1 MSRAFARVLALALCC
16 TLLAGVATAQN
27 QGETERKLREL
38 RKELKEIGNQRRKLE
53 GQRGDATRAVRDA
66 DEAVGRRTRALNET
80 RAAIGRE
87 QAALDTL
94 QQQREQL
101 AASLVGQ
108 REVLGRL
115 VRASYMTG
123 GDAPLKVML
132 SQDQVAKGNR
142 DLAYYAAL
150 QRDRAAR
157 IRDISARLAELQAV
171 ETAIGQ
177 KQTLLAAAQQ
187 RQQSELADVAR
198 LREQRAS
205 VLAQVDKQYQDKA
218 SREKVIGQDA
228 RALERVLAQ
237 LRAAAAKAERA
248 RRAAEARA
256 KREEAA
262 RAKRE
267 AAAARGS
274 SRSRTTGI
282 TTPSRS
288 RSRPSPRTTVA
299 SAAPV
304 AVGGAGWPLAGSLL
318 AGFGGTMPDGSAS
331 SGLLI
336 GAAAGTPVRAVA
348 DGQVVFAEWMS
359 GYGLLCIVDHGNG
372 YMSLYAHNDALMK
385 DVGARVSRGDAV
397 GSVGNSG
404 GQGRPALYF
413 ELRRAGKPVNP
424 SVWLRR

>member
-198 LREQRAS
+198 QREQRAS

-262 RAKRE
+262 RAKRD
-267 AAAARGS
+267 AAASRNTGT
-274 SRSRTTGI
+274 RSRV

-288 RSRPSPRTTVA
+288 RSTPSPRTTVA

>member
-262 RAKRE
+262 RAKRD
-267 AAAARGS
+267 AAASRNTGT
-274 SRSRTTGI
+274 RSRV

-288 RSRPSPRTTVA
+288 RSTPSPRTTVA

>member
-1 MSRAFARVLALALCC
+1 MRAVFARVLACAVAM

-27 QGETERKLREL
+27 ARETERKLQEL
-38 RKELKEIGNQRRKLE
+38 RKELKQIGSERRQLE
-53 GQRGDATRAVRDA
+53 GQRGQASRAVREA
-66 DEAVGRRTRALNET
+66 DEAVGRSTRALNDT

-87 QAALDTL
+87 QAALGTL
-94 QQQREQL
+94 QQQREAL
-101 AASLVGQ
+101 AQSLVGQ
-108 REVLGRL
+108 REVLAKL
-115 VRASYMTG
+115 VRAAYMTG

-132 SQDQVAKGNR
+132 SQDQVAQANR
-142 DLAYYAAL
+142 ELAYYAAL

-157 IRDISARLAELQAV
+157 IRDISTRLKALQVVEAE
-171 ETAIGQ
+171 IGQ
-177 KQTLLAAAQQ
+177 KQALLTAAQKRHQ
-187 RQQSELADVAR
+187 AELAEVAR
-198 LREQRAS
+198 QRTQRAAL
-205 VLAQVDKQYQDKA
+205 LAQVDAKYQDKA
-218 SREKVIGQDA
+218 SREKALGQDA
-228 RALERVLAQ
+228 KALERLLAQ

-248 RRAAEARA
+248 RRLAAE
-256 KREEAA
+256 RE
-262 RAKRE
+262 RRE
-267 AAAARGS
+267 AAVQARRERAEAARGS
-274 SRSRTTGI
+274 RTPGSPARAT
-282 TTPSRS
+282 
-288 RSRPSPRTTVA
+288 RPPARVA
-299 SAAPV
+299 TAAPV

-336 GAAAGTPVRAVA
+336 GAPAGTPVRAVA

-385 DVGARVSRGDAV
+385 DVGAAVRRGDAV

-413 ELRRAGKPVNP
+413 ELRRGGKPVNP

>member
-1 MSRAFARVLALALCC
+1 MNAALARVLLLSLAM
-16 TLLAGVATAQN
+16 TLLAGVATAQS

-38 RKELKEIGNQRRKLE
+38 RKELQQIGNERRKLE
-53 GQRGDATRAVRDA
+53 GQRGAATRAVRDA
-66 DEAVGRRTRALNET
+66 DEAVGRSTRLLNET
-80 RAAIGRE
+80 RAAIVRE
-87 QAALDTL
+87 QAALGTL
-94 QQQREQL
+94 QQQRAQL
-101 AASLVGQ
+101 GESLVGQ
-108 REVLGRL
+108 RELLARL
-115 VRASYMTG
+115 VRAAYMTG
-123 GDAPLKVML
+123 SDAPLKVML
-132 SQDQVAKGNR
+132 SQDQIAKGNR
-142 DLAYYAAL
+142 ELAYYGAL

-157 IRDISARLAELQAV
+157 IREISTRLAELERV
-171 ETAIGQ
+171 EAEIGQ
-177 KQTLLAAAQQ
+177 KRTLLASAQQ
-187 RQQSELADVAR
+187 RQQAELAEVAR
-198 LREQRAS
+198 QRQQRAG

-218 SREKVIGQDA
+218 SREKALGQDA

-237 LRAAAAKAERA
+237 LRAAAARAERE
-248 RRAAEARA
+248 RRNAAARA

-267 AAAARGS
+267 TAARRAGS
-274 SRSRTTGI
+274 RPATARTTA
-282 TTPSRS
+282 R
-288 RSRPSPRTTVA
+288 TVA

-336 GAAAGTPVRAVA
+336 GAPAGTAVRAVA

-385 DVGARVSRGDAV
+385 DVGARVSRGEPV

-413 ELRRAGKPVNP
+413 ELRRGGKPVNP

>member
-66 DEAVGRRTRALNET
+66 DEAVGRSTRALNET

-87 QAALDTL
+87 QTALGTL

-123 GDAPLKVML
+123 TDAPLKVML

-262 RAKRE
+262 RAKRD
-267 AAAARGS
+267 AAASRNTGT
-274 SRSRTTGI
+274 RSRV

-288 RSRPSPRTTVA
+288 RSTPSPRTTVA

>member
-66 DEAVGRRTRALNET
+66 DEAVGRSTRALNET

-198 LREQRAS
+198 QREQRAS

-262 RAKRE
+262 RAKRD
-267 AAAARGS
+267 AAASRNTGT
-274 SRSRTTGI
+274 RSRV

-288 RSRPSPRTTVA
+288 RSTPSPRTTVA

>member
-66 DEAVGRRTRALNET
+66 DEAVGRSTRALNET
-80 RAAIGRE
+80 RAAIVRE
-87 QAALDTL
+87 QTALGTL

-123 GDAPLKVML
+123 TDAPLKVML

-198 LREQRAS
+198 QREQRAS

-262 RAKRE
+262 RAKRD
-267 AAAARGS
+267 AAASRNTGT
-274 SRSRTTGI
+274 RSRV

-288 RSRPSPRTTVA
+288 RSTPSPRTTVA

>member
-66 DEAVGRRTRALNET
+66 DEAVGRSTRALNET

-87 QAALDTL
+87 QTALGTL

-123 GDAPLKVML
+123 TDAPLKVVL

-198 LREQRAS
+198 QREQRAS

-262 RAKRE
+262 RAKRD
-267 AAAARGS
+267 AAASRNTGT
-274 SRSRTTGI
+274 RSRV

-288 RSRPSPRTTVA
+288 RSTPSPRTTVA

>member
-87 QAALDTL
+87 QTALGTL

-198 LREQRAS
+198 QREQRAS

-262 RAKRE
+262 RAKRD
-267 AAAARGS
+267 AAASRNTGT
-274 SRSRTTGI
+274 RSRV

-288 RSRPSPRTTVA
+288 RSTPSPRTTVA

>member
-198 LREQRAS
+198 QREQRAS

-262 RAKRE
+262 RAKRD
-267 AAAARGS
+267 AAASRNTGT
-274 SRSRTTGI
+274 RSRV

-288 RSRPSPRTTVA
+288 RSTPSPRTTVA

-404 GQGRPALYF
+404 GQGRPALYC

>member
-1 MSRAFARVLALALCC
+1 MRAVFARVLACAVAM

-27 QGETERKLREL
+27 ARETERKLQEL
-38 RKELKEIGNQRRKLE
+38 RKELKQIGSERRQLE
-53 GQRGDATRAVRDA
+53 GQRGQASRAVREA
-66 DEAVGRRTRALNET
+66 DEAVGRSTRALNDT

-87 QAALDTL
+87 QAALGTL
-94 QQQREQL
+94 QQQREAL
-101 AASLVGQ
+101 AQSLVGQ
-108 REVLGRL
+108 REVLAKL
-115 VRASYMTG
+115 VRAAYMTG

-132 SQDQVAKGNR
+132 SQDQVAQANR
-142 DLAYYAAL
+142 ELAYYAAL

-157 IRDISARLAELQAV
+157 IRDISTRLKALQVVEAE
-171 ETAIGQ
+171 IGQ
-177 KQTLLAAAQQ
+177 KQALLTAAQKRHQ
-187 RQQSELADVAR
+187 AELAEVAR
-198 LREQRAS
+198 QRTQRAAL
-205 VLAQVDKQYQDKA
+205 LAQVDAKYQDKA
-218 SREKVIGQDA
+218 SREKALGQDA
-228 RALERVLAQ
+228 KALERLLAQ

-248 RRAAEARA
+248 RRLAAE
-256 KREEAA
+256 RE
-262 RAKRE
+262 RRE
-267 AAAARGS
+267 AAAQARRERAEAARGS
-274 SRSRTTGI
+274 RTPGSPARAT
-282 TTPSRS
+282 
-288 RSRPSPRTTVA
+288 RPPARVA
-299 SAAPV
+299 TAAPV

-336 GAAAGTPVRAVA
+336 GAPAGTPVRAVA

-385 DVGARVSRGDAV
+385 DVGAAVRRGDAV

-413 ELRRAGKPVNP
+413 ELRRGGKPVNP

>member
-66 DEAVGRRTRALNET
+66 DEAVGRSTRALNET

-262 RAKRE
+262 RAKRD
-267 AAAARGS
+267 AAASRNTGT
-274 SRSRTTGI
+274 RSRV

-288 RSRPSPRTTVA
+288 RSTPSPRTTVA